1 MSPTPDPRAVRE
13 LAYRLWEERGR
24 PDHCAEGIWLEAE
37 RQLSRVH
44 EEFTHAAAR
53 SPNATTAAEQ
63 TQSRDP
69 SSEYSPEHP
78 PVNAE
83 FKWAAAELNGSTRR

>member
-1 MSPTPDPRAVRE
+1 MSPTPDPRAIRE

-24 PDHCAEGIWLEAE
+24 PDNCAEAIWLEAE
-37 RQLSRVH
+37 RQLSQVH
-44 EEFTHAAAR
+44 EEFTRAAAP
-53 SPNATTAAEQ
+53 STNAPKTVEQ
-63 TQSRDP
+63 AQSQDS